1 MKSLS
6 RVGLFATPRTVA
18 YQAPPSMEFS
28 RQDYWSGLP
37 CPSSIVWE
45 VNASC
50 PRSWRLSNRIML
62 LLSCLSHVRL
72 CATPETAAY
81 PSLGFSRQ
89 EHCGG
94 LPCPSPRRE
103 RENGKGSRSVVS
115 DSVRQRG
122 LRPTGLLPGSSV
134 HGIFRA
140 RGLEWGAVAFSEYET
155 TIIPILFFRI
165 TVLFVT

>member
-1 MKSLS
+1 MHLSVAKESFMTTQAVAHSLITTHTCHDCMRKKVKSLS

-62 LLSCLSHVRL
+62 LTETSHPATAPAAKSLQSCPTL
-72 CATPETAAY
+72 CDPVDGSPPGTPVPGVLQARTLRWVAV
-81 PSLGFSRQ
+81 SFS
-89 EHCGG
+89 
-94 LPCPSPRRE
+94 
-103 RENGKGSRSVVS
+103 K
-115 DSVRQRG
+115 
-122 LRPTGLLPGSSV
+122 
-134 HGIFRA
+134 A
-140 RGLEWGAVAFSEYET
+140 
-155 TIIPILFFRI
+155 
-165 TVLFVT
+165 